1 VIRRQLLLRC
11 CLLLLSGAL
20 AGAALAAPAATLP
33 YDENAEPTAQL
44 QSALA
49 VARDAHKRVLLVF
62 GANWCGDCRAL
73 DSAFHEG
80 PTRSLIE
87 QRYVVVKVDVGHF
100 DKNLKFCTLYDMP
113 IAKGIPSVVVVTP
126 RNEVVYQTRAG
137 ELADARSMGKDGI
150 YDFFKELSSR
160 PAGY

>member
-1 VIRRQLLLRC
+1 MIRRQLLLRC

-62 GANWCGDCRAL
+62 GANWCG
-73 DSAFHEG
+73 E
-80 PTRSLIE
+80 
-87 QRYVVVKVDVGHF
+87 
-100 DKNLKFCTLYDMP
+100 FCTLYDMP